1 MISRAQHCHRQQK
14 LGCLVTLLVLLS
26 FSVKATAQCVSD
38 SPRPAT
44 APGTATANHP
54 GSVKSALRSTAN
66 LSNADWQ
73 PGCRQGTSAQA
84 IAGDRLS
91 MSVANRLSMD
101 AASVVIAH
109 KIRAQMERRFETQAN
124 NEVEMGSPD
133 ASRFDVHWQNS
144 QGPAWLQDV
153 PDWVTSNAR
162 NYRRRGLP
170 LVHLWESPHYLV
182 ALGLSN
188 HGVPGVYFTQKLP

>member
-44 APGTATANHP
+44 APGTATANHS

-66 LSNADWQ
+66 ISNADWQ

-84 IAGDRLS
+84 VDGHRLS

-101 AASVVIAH
+101 AASVVTAH
-109 KIRAQMERRFETQAN
+109 EIRAQMERRFERQAT

-144 QGPAWLQDV
+144 QGPAWMQDV

-170 LVHLWESPHYLV
+170 LVRLWESP
-182 ALGLSN
+182 ALPRGF
-188 HGVPGVYFTQKLP
+188 GAQ